1 MSSKLQFL
9 IMSNLRRITIRNHFI
24 VMVLFWFIRPL
35 SIIKTLKL
43 LLKNIRKRAR
53 WRWTQFNFAKTLTV
67 RIFYMTNVLMHDPV
81 NSMKTFY
88 VLHLPNGCNSKNKT
102 FFIITHI
109 RLLLFFLK
117 IRQTARRIK
126 SVGGLS
132 QWAFFR

>member
-1 MSSKLQFL
+1 MITQNLWRL
-9 IMSNLRRITIRNHFI
+9 IIRNDSI
-24 VMVLFWFIRPL
+24 VMALFWFIQQL
-35 SIIKTLKL
+35 WTIKTLML
-43 LLKNIRKRAR
+43 FLKIIRKRAK

-67 RIFYMTNVLMHDPV
+67 RIFYMTNVLMHNPV

-126 SVGGLS
+126 SVEGLS
-132 QWAFFR
+132 QWEFFR